1 MKTILLFFIIFA
13 FGCETPQQE
22 SCNCEK
28 ALYLDNAPV
37 GCYNYYTN
45 VLIDC
50 QTRQPLQTIQNSMF
64 IKCLDE

>member
-1 MKTILLFFIIFA
+1 MKKILILLLILIYS
-13 FGCETPQQE
+13 CETPEQE

-50 QTRQPLQTIQNSMF
+50 QTRQPLQTIQNSTF